1 MRTIKA
7 RSEQNL
13 PETDTI
19 IRSVD
24 DDIEKVESLIIL
36 QRKTLLKNSKDVYKP
51 YRLFTELTPQHHCL
65 TEIELSNLFALERKN
80 SYLEYVSVAA
90 KCVCVGQ

>member
-1 MRTIKA
+1 MRKRKKATSMRKRKNKA

-51 YRLFTELTPQHHCL
+51 YRLFTELTLQHH
-65 TEIELSNLFALERKN
+65 
-80 SYLEYVSVAA
+80 
-90 KCVCVGQ
+90 

>member
-13 PETDTI
+13 SETETDTI

-36 QRKTLLKNSKDVYKP
+36 QRKTLLKNSKDV
-51 YRLFTELTPQHHCL
+51 
-65 TEIELSNLFALERKN
+65 
-80 SYLEYVSVAA
+80 
-90 KCVCVGQ
+90 

>member
-13 PETDTI
+13 SETETETDTI

-24 DDIEKVESLIIL
+24 DDIEKVESLIIS
-36 QRKTLLKNSKDVYKP
+36 QRKTLLKNSKDV
-51 YRLFTELTPQHHCL
+51 
-65 TEIELSNLFALERKN
+65 
-80 SYLEYVSVAA
+80 
-90 KCVCVGQ
+90 

>member
-1 MRTIKA
+1 MRKRKKATSMRKRKNKA

-13 PETDTI
+13 SETDTI

-24 DDIEKVESLIIL
+24 DDIEKVESMIIL

-51 YRLFTELTPQHHCL
+51 YRLFTELTLQDHRL

-80 SYLEYVSVAA
+80 SYF
-90 KCVCVGQ
+90 

>member
-1 MRTIKA
+1 MRKRKKATSMRKRKNKA

-13 PETDTI
+13 PEIDTI

-51 YRLFTELTPQHHCL
+51 YRLFTELTLQHH
-65 TEIELSNLFALERKN
+65 
-80 SYLEYVSVAA
+80 
-90 KCVCVGQ
+90 

>member
-1 MRTIKA
+1 MRKRKKATSMRKRKNKA

-13 PETDTI
+13 SETDTI

-51 YRLFTELTPQHHCL
+51 YRLFTELTLQHH
-65 TEIELSNLFALERKN
+65 
-80 SYLEYVSVAA
+80 
-90 KCVCVGQ
+90 

>member
-1 MRTIKA
+1 MKKRKNKA

-13 PETDTI
+13 SETDTI

-24 DDIEKVESLIIL
+24 DDIEKVESMIIL

-51 YRLFTELTPQHHCL
+51 YRLFTELTLQHHRL

-80 SYLEYVSVAA
+80 S
-90 KCVCVGQ
+90 

>member
-1 MRTIKA
+1 MRKRKKATSMRKRKNKA

-13 PETDTI
+13 SETDTII

-24 DDIEKVESLIIL
+24 DDIEKVESMIIL

-51 YRLFTELTPQHHCL
+51 YRLFTELTLQHH
-65 TEIELSNLFALERKN
+65 
-80 SYLEYVSVAA
+80 
-90 KCVCVGQ
+90 